1 MSADRITLP
10 QVPASSTCG
19 GAPQDESKGLIVYV
33 RDEAESREVTEV
45 FDRLDNPPD
54 CCRLRTRQLAEGAPA
69 DHPRIVSD
77 VAAHTG
83 GWPLPLTV
91 VDGNAVVARRLP
103 TFDELVRFTSGKTV
117 GHAPDLLP
125 SAT

>member
-10 QVPASSTCG
+10 QAPTSSTCG

-33 RDEAESREVTEV
+33 RDETESREVLEV

-54 CCRLRTRQLAEGAPA
+54 CCRLRTRQLAKDIPA
-69 DHPRIVSD
+69 DHPQLVTD

-103 TFDELVRFTSGKTV
+103 TFDELVRFTSGKTL
-117 GHAPDLLP
+117 GHAPGLLP
-125 SAT
+125 D

>member
-1 MSADRITLP
+1 MPADRITLP
-10 QVPASSTCG
+10 QAPASSTCG
-19 GAPQDESKGLIVYV
+19 DAPQDESKGLIVYV
-33 RDEAESREVTEV
+33 RDETESREVLEV

-54 CCRLRTRQLAEGAPA
+54 CCRLRTRQLAEDTPA
-69 DHPRIVSD
+69 DHPQLVTD

-103 TFDELVRFTSGKTV
+103 TFDELVRFTSGKTL

-125 SAT
+125 N